1 MATSNEILELRGLVQ
16 EANNAAPWTDEF
28 LGGLIDRYGI
38 KASARSIWIQKA
50 GERVDLVT
58 ISEGGSTRSA
68 SDAHKHALEMVDVFG
83 EDPSAAPAVRT
94 HSRRAVRG

>member
-16 EANNAAPWTDEF
+16 EANNVAPWTDEF

-38 KASARSIWIQKA
+38 KKSARSIWIQKA

-83 EDPSAAPAVRT
+83 DDADGAATVRT
-94 HSRRAVRG
+94 QTRRAVRG